1 MMKLLQYT
9 QYLYLVFFAV
19 FLYEAFSKY
28 QAGESPWM
36 ILFLAAMSLFMFFFR
51 RRFAQK
57 MQQRNK
63 TP

>member
-1 MMKLLQYT
+1 MRILQYT
-9 QYLYLVFFAV
+9 QYLYLIFFVV

-28 QAGESPWM
+28 QNGEAPWM

-63 TP
+63 TS